1 MPPTAR
7 SATQLTHTALATL
20 LADPGTAADNVNGD
34 SFPNGGSTILVMNN
48 TAGSSGT
55 VVVSSIV
62 STDGLTPPTRTFT
75 IPANSIRLAKLGPP
89 SIYGST
95 VTVTASAATIKLQAF
110 AL

>member
-7 SATQLTHTALATL
+7 SATTLTHTALATL

-55 VVVSSIV
+55 VTIATTQSV
-62 STDGLTPPTRTFT
+62 DGLTPATREFT

-89 SIYGST
+89 TIYGTT